1 MKKNENMKKIG
12 RENMDLQKRIEQ
24 FRELEYAFN
33 KDFYQELKEE
43 HSPHTLF
50 IGCSDSRV
58 KAETLF
64 QAEAGEIFQVRN
76 IANIVPRKEEPDD
89 HTSVVSAIEYA
100 VITLKVKN
108 IVVCGHSNCGGC
120 AAIRKLEEYRKE
132 LPYTGEW
139 ISQSISISDYI
150 DDNYPDMKE
159 EDKIIMLEKLNTVQ
173 QLDNLMTY
181 GFVRKRF
188 ESGKLN
194 LHAYYYDI
202 GTGSI
207 SVYDYDSVF
216 SDMIAEITANRKL
229 LVEEQERERELE
241 RQKELEQEQADE
253 REKENEEKQK
263 DEKNQKIEKKQ
274 EEEKIN
280 KEEEKINKEE
290 EKTNKEEEIIN
301 KEERKKEE
309 KKKEKKKKSKGEKEK
324 SAEEN
329 GKTKE

>member
-43 HSPHTLF
+43 HRPHTLF

-229 LVEEQERERELE
+229 LVEEQERELE

-253 REKENEEKQK
+253 REKENEEKQT

>member
-1 MKKNENMKKIG
+1 VEKNENIKKSEG
-12 RENMDLQKRIEQ
+12 ENMDLQKRIEQ

-89 HTSVVSAIEYA
+89 HTSVVSAIECA

-188 ESGKLN
+188 ESVKLN

-229 LVEEQERERELE
+229 LVEEQERELE

-253 REKENEEKQK
+253 REKENEEKQT